1 MEIVAAIG
9 LIIASYIITALITP
23 KQKVTPPATLAEFNV
38 PTVDEGTPQE
48 VVFGDVW
55 MSNFTVLW
63 YGDLQSKSI
72 HGKGKK

>member
-1 MEIVAAIG
+1 MDFITAIG
-9 LIIASYIITALITP
+9 LLIVSYIITALITP
-23 KQKVTPPATLAEFNV
+23 KQKSQPPATLAEFSV

-63 YGDLQSKSI
+63 YGDLSSKAI
-72 HGKGKK
+72 RGKTKK